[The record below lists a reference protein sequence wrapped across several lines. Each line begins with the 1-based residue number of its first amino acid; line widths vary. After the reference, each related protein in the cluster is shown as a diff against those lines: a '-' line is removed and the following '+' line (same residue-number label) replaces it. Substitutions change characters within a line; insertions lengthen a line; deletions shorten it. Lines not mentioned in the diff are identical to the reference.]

1 MVDDKTIK
9 QGVVGIVF
17 LAIFLLAFLVLKEI
31 IIPIIFGLL
40 FAYIFTPVYRKL
52 YVATRLKSVSAFL
65 LIVGVGAIF
74 VLPLVYFT
82 PNLVEQIFDTF
93 KLLQNF
99 NFNEY
104 FGLYFDSELANSFAL
119 NLRNIIG
126 QMFST
131 LLNQFKELLINLPNI
146 MLQFAVFLF
155 TFFFAVRDS
164 EKLMTYVSS
173 LSPLSKS
180 TEKKFLKEFRGITNA
195 IIFGQVL
202 IGIIQGLA
210 VGIALFLLGIPK
222 ALILTFVA
230 MIFSMIPLLGSWV
243 VWLPVGILQIVSGN
257 SFAGIFLL
265 FYGAL
270 FVSSIDNFVRPYILA
285 KQSNLPVA
293 LSIIGVI
300 GGLYLFGISGLVL
313 GPLILAYVLIIIEFY
328 REGNLSDLFKKEH
341 K

>member
-1 MVDDKTIK
+1 MVDDKAIK
-9 QGVVGIVF
+9 QGVVGIIF

-180 TEKKFLKEFRGITNA
+180 TEKKF
-195 IIFGQVL
+195 
-202 IGIIQGLA
+202 
-210 VGIALFLLGIPK
+210 
-222 ALILTFVA
+222 
-230 MIFSMIPLLGSWV
+230 
-243 VWLPVGILQIVSGN
+243 
-257 SFAGIFLL
+257 
-265 FYGAL
+265 
-270 FVSSIDNFVRPYILA
+270 
-285 KQSNLPVA
+285 
-293 LSIIGVI
+293 
-300 GGLYLFGISGLVL
+300 
-313 GPLILAYVLIIIEFY
+313 
-328 REGNLSDLFKKEH
+328 
-341 K
+341 